1 MKRKFTYFGVTTLF
15 ATFAMAQL
23 PVSTTPQ
30 NKKVVLEEF
39 TGINCQYCP
48 DGHKIANN
56 IKASKPAGDVILVN
70 IHTGGYANPSA
81 GQPDYR
87 TADGNAIA
95 AIPGMGITGYPTG
108 SLNRM
113 VMTPTAIACSRSTWA
128 GHANT
133 ILSQTSAVNVA
144 LQGTLNIVTRVL
156 TAVAEV
162 YYTANS
168 ATPQNSLTIAILE
181 DDVVGPQVSGAIWN
195 PAQTNPDGTYNHQ
208 HMLRDVIT
216 AGSLGITIPTTTV
229 GTTFTTMVTYTVPT
243 TFGAG
248 TATNSCNLGE
258 LELIAFVANSS
269 KEIQTAAY
277 GPITLTGFA
286 NSIDA
291 AMNTTKVETEVCFGK
306 INPEFKFLN
315 NGSSTIT
322 TAVFAYKV
330 NGSPAGTY
338 TWTGSASPLSYKT
351 FTVPTIN
358 FTPSATNTLEINVVS
373 VNGSGDQNSIN
384 DINLKTIPTTTNIA
398 LDLNMTMNFK
408 QDQWGTE
415 SSWQFIDEATNGVI
429 SSDGPFTDLG
439 AAGTAM
445 HTKTF
450 TILPNNCYV
459 LKVADAYGDGINA
472 GYGTGNYSLLSGVT
486 TIITSNG
493 MYGKGENRW
502 AKTTVTSGIN
512 AKNNS
517 NSDFFIYPNP
527 SNGQFNLNVKNI
539 NEDVNLIITN
549 TLGQNVFNKTIS
561 AENLANETV
570 NTNLSTGVYYVS
582 VKSASGTFTKKL
594 TIKN

>member
-1 MKRKFTYFGVTTLF
+1 MKRKFTYFGVTSLF

-56 IKASKPAGDVILVN
+56 IKASKPAGDVVLIN
-70 IHTGGYANPSA
+70 IHTGGYANPGA

-108 SLNRM
+108 SINRA

-181 DDVVGPQVSGAIWN
+181 DDVVGPQTSGAIWN

-258 LELIAFVANSS
+258 LELVAFVANSS
-269 KEIQTAAY
+269 KDIQTAAY

-291 AMNTTKVETEVCFGK
+291 AMNNFKVESEVCFGN

-322 TAVFAYKV
+322 TAAFAYKV
-330 NGSPAGTY
+330 NGTPAGTY
-338 TWTGSASPLSYKT
+338 TWTGSAAPLSYKT

-358 FTPSATNTLEINVVS
+358 FTPSSSNTIEVNVVS
-373 VNGSGDQNSIN
+373 VNGSGDQNSLN
-384 DINLKTIPTTTNIA
+384 DIYTKTVPTTTNIA

-408 QDQWGTE
+408 QDQYGTE
-415 SSWQFIDEATNGVI
+415 STWQFIDEATNGVI
-429 SSDGPFTDLG
+429 SSDGPFTDL
-439 AAGTAM
+439 ASAGTAM

-459 LKVADAYGDGINA
+459 LKVVDAYGDGINA
-472 GYGTGNYSLLSGVT
+472 G
-486 TIITSNG
+486 
-493 MYGKGENRW
+493 
-502 AKTTVTSGIN
+502 
-512 AKNNS
+512 
-517 NSDFFIYPNP
+517 
-527 SNGQFNLNVKNI
+527 
-539 NEDVNLIITN
+539 
-549 TLGQNVFNKTIS
+549 
-561 AENLANETV
+561 
-570 NTNLSTGVYYVS
+570 
-582 VKSASGTFTKKL
+582 
-594 TIKN
+594 